1 MHEVSL
7 IRITLGKLFL
17 HLAVELTA
25 EVLADLILSC
35 LHLYNL
41 PATRPTLLLKAHFAN
56 QPKKQDFKGLLKSNF
71 HETINLLES

>member
-1 MHEVSL
+1 MVNL
-7 IRITLGKLFL
+7 IRITLGQLFL

-56 QPKKQDFKGLLKSNF
+56 QPKKQDFKTNDLHVPLIKS
-71 HETINLLES
+71 